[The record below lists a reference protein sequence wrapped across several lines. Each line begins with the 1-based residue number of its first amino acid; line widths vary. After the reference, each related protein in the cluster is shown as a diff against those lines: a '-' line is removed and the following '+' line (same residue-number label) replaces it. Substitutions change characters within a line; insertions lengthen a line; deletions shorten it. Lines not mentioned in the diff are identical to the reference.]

1 MPKQYEFFL
10 QIFKMN
16 SKIGILIK
24 RKGIEIQIALRI
36 FNSSV
41 IFLPWFFIL
50 LYRFEAPI
58 IFEKIFT
65 FRFGKLK
72 ILV

>member
-24 RKGIEIQIALRI
+24 RKGIEIHIPLRI

-50 LYRFEAPI
+50 LYRFEAAI
-58 IFEKIFT
+58 IFEKT
-65 FRFGKLK
+65 LLLDLK
-72 ILV
+72 NWKY

>member
-41 IFLPWFFIL
+41 IFLP
-50 LYRFEAPI
+50 
-58 IFEKIFT
+58 
-65 FRFGKLK
+65 
-72 ILV
+72 